1 MDTKTDIVRL
11 VEAAKTNTLAA
22 DELISAYLPFIK
34 AQTEKFLKRP
44 PQEGRDDEHRLPT
57 HALHPANSGDSF

>member
-11 VEAAKTNTLAA
+11 VEAAKTNTEAA

-44 PQEGRDDEHRLPT
+44 PRRGGT
-57 HALHPANSGDSF
+57 MS

>member
-34 AQTEKFLKRP
+34 AQTEKF
-44 PQEGRDDEHRLPT
+44 
-57 HALHPANSGDSF
+57 